1 MKRSRRKFSANFKA
15 KVALESIKEEFTLQ
29 ELSVKYEIHSS
40 QITKWKREF
49 LSNASAAFEQTTK
62 VDDDDKEKQKLYSK
76 IGQLQVENDFLRH
89 VLDK

>member
-1 MKRSRRKFSANFKA
+1 MKRSRRKFSASFKV